1 MKRFITTFKNI
12 FSIEELRTRIF
23 TTIMFLVMFR
33 LGSFVV
39 LPGVDPSK
47 ISEGNHNDGILGVI
61 NTFSGGAFNNVSVF
75 GLGIMPY
82 ISASIVLQ
90 LLTFAVPHFQRLQ
103 KNEGES
109 GRKKIN
115 QYTRILT
122 IFITVA
128 QSIGYLAATLDE
140 KMIYEGMDTPFMNIV
155 RIITLISGTMF
166 CMWLGERITEKG
178 IGNGISMLI
187 MIGIVSR
194 LPFALMA
201 EVGSKKLEGALP
213 LLIEFAALF
222 GIIMLVVLIQQAT
235 RRIPIQYTKQ
245 IAGGKQ
251 VIGQRQYLPLKL
263 IAAGVMPIIFAQ
275 SVMFVPAII
284 GSSFADSSDL
294 ATSIGATFSD
304 FTSWQYNLLF
314 ATMIILFTYFYT
326 AITVN
331 PNSIAEDLKRNG
343 GFIPSVKPGLATSEY
358 IDDVLTKITL
368 PGAIFLA
375 VLAILPSFAN
385 MAGIEKEFA
394 YFYGG
399 TSLLIMI
406 GVVLDTLQQI
416 ESFLLMKH
424 YDGMMQSG
432 RVKGRLDTA
441 AV

>member
-23 TTIMFLVMFR
+23 TTIAFLVMFR

-47 ISEGNHNDGILGVI
+47 ISEASSEGILGVI

-90 LLTFAVPHFQRLQ
+90 LLTFAVPYFQRLQ
-103 KNEGES
+103 KDGES

-128 QSIGYLAATLDE
+128 QSIGYLKATLND
-140 KMIYEGMDTPFMNIV
+140 GMFYDGMNTPMMDMV

-194 LPFALMA
+194 LPFALLA
-201 EVGSKKLEGALP
+201 EVGSKGLEGSLAL
-213 LLIEFAALF
+213 LFEFGALF
-222 GIIMLVVLIQQAT
+222 FVIMLVVLVQQAT

-275 SVMFVPAII
+275 SVMFLPAIL
-284 GSSFADSSDL
+284 GSSLPENEWAS
-294 ATSIGATFSD
+294 AIGTTMSD
-304 FTSWQYNLLF
+304 FTSWQYNVVF

-331 PNSIAEDLKRNG
+331 PNTIAEDLRRNG
-343 GFIPSVKPGLATSEY
+343 GFIPSVKPGVATSEY

-368 PGAIFLA
+368 PGSIFLA
-375 VLAILPSFAN
+375 VLAILPAFAS
-385 MAGIEKEFA
+385 MTGIEREFA

-424 YDGMMQSG
+424 YDGMMQTG